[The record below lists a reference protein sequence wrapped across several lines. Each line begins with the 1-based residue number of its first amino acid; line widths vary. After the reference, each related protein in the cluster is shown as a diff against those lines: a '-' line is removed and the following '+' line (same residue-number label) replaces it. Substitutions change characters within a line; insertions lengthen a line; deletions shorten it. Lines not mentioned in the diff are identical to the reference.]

1 MPNAEMLISKI
12 TLTDASGAVK
22 DITSTKAFYMPIG
35 NVTVNVEFKVK
46 TYTITFI
53 SNGEVIDTKEHV
65 LGDAITPPD
74 IPASFEKDGFFYAF
88 IGWDKPLSVV
98 TEDQTYTARYNKIL
112 SELKTEASTESA
124 SQKVVKSHLVPIAI
138 VGVVV
143 LTSLGGFTTVVISFI
158 RKTKKSK
165 K

>member
-1 MPNAEMLISKI
+1 MQKIS
-12 TLTDASGAVK
+12 
-22 DITSTKAFYMPIG
+22 
-35 NVTVNVEFKVK
+35 
-46 TYTITFI
+46 
-53 SNGEVIDTKEHV
+53 
-65 LGDAITPPD
+65 
-74 IPASFEKDGFFYAF
+74 EKDGFFYAF

-98 TEDQTYTARYNKIL
+98 TEDQIYTARYNKIL

-143 LTSLGGFTTVVISFI
+143 LTSLGGFTAVVISFI